1 MADSD
6 GRVSVERESVDTML
20 TVLKR
25 LRGIFN
31 ADLDVLRQNAPGIAA
46 FAERTES
53 GIARLQ
59 AVLDGNAGDSLSLP
73 RDVVEAMIARFKRF
87 RGNFNTDADELQEL
101 APGVANFVRRLEA
114 ATEKLKAAL

>member
-20 TVLKR
+20 SVLKR
-25 LRGIFN
+25 SRGIFN

-73 RDVVEAMIARFKRF
+73 RDVVESMIARFERF
-87 RGNFNTDADELQEL
+87 CGNFNTDADELQEL

-114 ATEKLKAAL
+114 ATEKLEAAL

>member
-53 GIARLQ
+53 GIARLR
-59 AVLDGNAGDSLSLP
+59 AVLDGNARDSLSLP
-73 RDVVEAMIARFKRF
+73 RDIVESMIARFERF

-114 ATEKLKAAL
+114 ATEKLEAAL

>member
-6 GRVSVERESVDTML
+6 GRISVERESVDTML

-73 RDVVEAMIARFKRF
+73 RDVVESMIARFERF

-101 APGVANFVRRLEA
+101 APGVANFVRRLET
-114 ATEKLKAAL
+114 ATEKLKGSL